1 MTPGARL
8 AALLEELP
16 GDALLPASWIREQLA
31 EEPREGTAANAGDT
45 LPSDLTVKRF
55 GAAFGKSASTARLW
69 CERGQVPGAWKL
81 NGRELRIPA
90 GSIELYRRAQGA
102 PAVSTVPPE
111 PGDLAD
117 WRRRRKTGRS

>member
-16 GDALLPASWIREQLA
+16 DGAMLPASWIRERLA
-31 EEPREGTAANAGDT
+31 EEPREAGASGPGDT
-45 LPSDLTVKRF
+45 LPCDLTVKQL

-81 NGRELRIPA
+81 NGREWRIPA
-90 GSIELYRRAQGA
+90 ASVELYRRAQGA
-102 PAVSTVPPE
+102 PATVARPSAGE
-111 PGDLAD
+111 LSD
-117 WRRRRKTGRS
+117 WRKRRKVGRG